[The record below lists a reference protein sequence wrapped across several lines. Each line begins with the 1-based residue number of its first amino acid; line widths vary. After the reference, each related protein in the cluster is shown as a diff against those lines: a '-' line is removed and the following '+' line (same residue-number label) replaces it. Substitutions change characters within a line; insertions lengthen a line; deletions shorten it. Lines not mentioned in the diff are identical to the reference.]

1 MSAPIILYLDT
12 TNKRLIANFL
22 SVVAP
27 FQGITLEAGDLVP
40 VQLHFLTQ
48 NPSSGTSGQLPYAYA
63 DPATLTPIGMAIGEI
78 GLQPTAGTF
87 TVTFNA
93 STTSALAYNISASA
107 LSVALNALA
116 PIISLGGVTV
126 VGSAGG
132 PWTVT
137 FTATGAPGYE
147 FVINASELAPVS
159 QGLTAVAIAGATGV
173 QEQEVLTLLQSPA
186 ALQNTWTATYGA
198 MAVTRVQAGG
208 SGNNEIQQIT
218 VPQGT
223 YAGSFQLSFGSQG
236 STAIPYNTSASNLQ
250 TILQALS
257 SIGANNCTVIQVSPV
272 SWNVTF
278 VGTLANAGQSLIVA
292 NSAGLSMPMYAAANL
307 NLNVQGIFNLL
318 AGAASTSA
326 TLQIQQGTSGN
337 VNTVLLTTV
346 TLSNTLILGTPS
358 VPNPANPW
366 QTLSQ
371 VNALIAA
378 AAYVLPAATTSVLG
392 GVIVPAS
399 GHLSVDG
406 SGNITVALG
415 SSSVFGVV
423 KVDNTTI
430 SASSG
435 IISAIAQGTRV
446 TANFPITS
454 SAALTNVTGLTANLA
469 AGQAYSFEA
478 VLFTTANAS
487 GGIQAA
493 IAGTATATSI
503 EYEGELTAA
512 GAIVNQTRAN
522 ALGGAV
528 CASTTTTAGTI
539 WITGTILVNN
549 AGTLTVQ
556 FAQNS
561 SYGTASNVLAGS
573 WFRVWPTAN

>member
-12 TNKRLIANFL
+12 TNKRLLANFL
-22 SVVAP
+22 SAAAP

-48 NPSSGTSGQLPYAYA
+48 NPSSGVAGALPYSYI
-63 DPATLTPIGMAIGEI
+63 DPATVTPIDMAIGQI
-78 GLQPTAGTF
+78 GLMPTGGTF

-93 STTSALAYNISASA
+93 STTSALAYNISAAA
-107 LSVALNALA
+107 LQTAINALA
-116 PIISLGGVTV
+116 SIISLGSVSV
-126 VGSAGG
+126 VGNAGG
-132 PWTVT
+132 PYTVT
-137 FTATGAPGYE
+137 FNQTGAPGYE
-147 FVINASELAPVS
+147 LVINASELVPVS
-159 QGLTAVAIAGATGV
+159 VGLTAVAIAGAAGV
-173 QEQEVLTLLQSPA
+173 QEQEVLTLAQSPA
-186 ALQNTWTATYGA
+186 AVQNTWTATYGA
-198 MAVTRVQAGG
+198 MTVTRVQAGG

-223 YAGSFQLSFGSQG
+223 YAGTFQLAFGSQG
-236 STAIPYNTSASNLQ
+236 TVAIPYNTSASNLQ
-250 TILQALS
+250 TVLQALS
-257 SIGANNCTVIQVSPV
+257 SIGGNNCSVQQTSTTT
-272 SWNVTF
+272 WTVTF
-278 VGTLANAGQSLIVA
+278 IGSLANAGQSLITA
-292 NSAGLSMPMYAAANL
+292 NSTGLSMPMYAAANL

-318 AGAASTSA
+318 DGEASTSA

-337 VNTVLLTTV
+337 VNTVLQTSI
-346 TLSNTLILGTPS
+346 TLNNTLILGTPS

-378 AAYVLPAATTSVLG
+378 QAAVVATTTTLG
-392 GVIVPAS
+392 SVIVPTS

-454 SAALTNVTGLTANLA
+454 SAALTNVTGLTVNVA

-487 GGIQAA
+487 GGVQAA

-503 EYEGELTAA
+503 EYEGELTSG

-528 CASTTTTAGTI
+528 CASTSTTAGTI
-539 WITGTILVNN
+539 WISGTILVNA